1 MAPPMGLTSS
11 QLQSSPAEAA
21 AIGSHTRKRDKNRK
35 AELSNERISDVS
47 DDMNGASDYESAQA
61 LLQLSTAPFEVNGV
75 IDDNF
80 AASQQL
86 IAESSPVRSSK
97 VSNGRAPVAASS
109 QKVKNR
115 KKHDKKHKKQKGNH
129 SILSD
134 SREYGE
140 HNERT
145 THTPSTPPGQ
155 ILRSSPS
162 PDRPFISQP
171 TQALDDIAT
180 DDEDVTALM
189 QEYEQESRRSQ
200 HPEASDHDIYSLSQQ
215 SMDAADDQGYGQPMY
230 SAYHQPKQVY
240 PSPEASGKSKKRKRR
255 PTPTRGQEGD
265 KQQLLENGIGQY
277 APLLEFTNVEESLTN
292 ELGLADWLGLH
303 QDDDMPI
310 DPELHSMSALQPSV
324 DLSQLGNGDV
334 HASQRKK
341 KRTMPGASARP
352 SKRRRTKDSLGAST
366 AKAPYY
372 SAYNVGHDEGDM
384 QDRILPGLE
393 DMQRQTSPELGQ
405 PLMAD
410 IAHRSL
416 EFLSDRPP
424 RGQTSERKKKASSPN
439 EDGNRISK
447 EDPVGKKNRSS
458 QKSISDK
465 GGPYTAA
472 EAEKLDRFR
481 HAYCEA
487 NNMSVEQF
495 NNHIQSSMRGNPTA
509 TEIFNECHEVLP
521 YRPRMSVQK
530 YCRRHFH
537 NFQRGTWS
545 AEDDEMLKHAVAE
558 KGNNWKA
565 ISEMVGRMAD
575 DCRDRYRNYVHNS
588 ENRNREQWTNEEVQ
602 SFCSAIMYCMQAMK
616 DERRQ
621 TRIEKYG
628 EDGSDTESGS
638 DQELDDMKLVNW
650 QVVSDRMGG
659 MRSRL
664 QCIFKWSQLKTK
676 QQKDL
681 LLKYRDASAFEERKS
696 TTKNPWRRRRALEK
710 VANMKIG
717 DQHALLRA
725 IVDSGATTEGN
736 IPWKSIGDEDFR
748 SMWNSTDKKE
758 AWSKMKRHVA
768 GAESMDY
775 REVANEIISRILTIA
790 KDDLG
795 DRWDPEVHG
804 DVNAKKRKK
813 RKDAGK
819 KRKDEGKQKEDEEEQ
834 LGKDG
839 EKARKKRKQS
849 APRKSDLFVNDS
861 DDEIPDST
869 NEPQNQN
876 RYDALPRSDT
886 AGTANG
892 AHSDDASATEDDEVA
907 AEGGAADE
915 DEEADS
921 LLEEQFHE
929 NEEPMVD
936 RDINPEL
943 ASQILLLQKA

>member
-1 MAPPMGLTSS
+1 MAMAPPMGLTSS

-21 AIGSHTRKRDKNRK
+21 AIGSHTRKRDKIRK
-35 AELSNERISDVS
+35 AEINNKRISD
-47 DDMNGASDYESAQA
+47 DMTGASDYESAKV
-61 LLQLSTAPFEVNGV
+61 LLQLRTNGV

-86 IAESSPVRSSK
+86 IAESSPVSSSK
-97 VSNGRAPVAASS
+97 VSNGRVSVAASS
-109 QKVKNR
+109 QNVKSR
-115 KKHDKKHKKQKGNH
+115 KKHDKKHKERKRNH

-134 SREYGE
+134 SRGYGE
-140 HNERT
+140 HDERT

-162 PDRPFISQP
+162 PDRPFISKRSH
-171 TQALDDIAT
+171 ALDEILT
-180 DDEDVTALM
+180 DDEDVTPFM
-189 QEYEQESRRSQ
+189 QEYEQENRRLQ
-200 HPEASDHDIYSLSQQ
+200 HPEASDQDIYGLSQQ
-215 SMDAADDQGYGQPMY
+215 SMDASDDKGYGTAMY
-230 SAYHQPKQVY
+230 PAYHQPKQVY

-255 PTPTRGQEGD
+255 STPTRGQAGN
-265 KQQLLENGIGQY
+265 KQQSLENGIGQH
-277 APLLEFTNVEESLTN
+277 ASLLEFTNVDESLTN
-292 ELGLADWLGLH
+292 ELGLADWLGSY
-303 QDDDMPI
+303 QDNDIPI
-310 DPELHSMSALQPSV
+310 DPELHSMRALPPSV
-324 DLSQLGNGDV
+324 DLSQLENGDV
-334 HASQRKK
+334 HVSQRKK
-341 KRTMPGASARP
+341 KKTTPGALSRP
-352 SKRRRTKDSLGAST
+352 SKRRRTEESLGTST

-372 SAYNVGHDEGDM
+372 SAYNIGHDEGDM
-384 QDRILPGLE
+384 QDRILPGLK

-416 EFLSDRPP
+416 EFLSDGPP
-424 RGQTSERKKKASSPN
+424 QGQTSERKKKASSLN

-447 EDPVGKKNRSS
+447 EAPVGKKNRSS
-458 QKSISDK
+458 QKPISDK

-481 HAYCEA
+481 HAYCAA

-521 YRPRMSVQK
+521 YRPRMSVHK

-628 EDGSDTESGS
+628 EDGSDTDSGS

-650 QVVSDRMGG
+650 QIVSDRMGG

-676 QQKDL
+676 QQREL
-681 LLKYRDASAFEERKS
+681 LRKYRDASAFEERKP
-696 TTKNPWRRRRALEK
+696 TTKNPWRKKRALEK

-758 AWSKMKRHVA
+758 AWSKMKKHVA

-775 REVANEIISRILTIA
+775 REVANEIISRILIIA

-804 DVNAKKRKK
+804 DVNAKKRKE
-813 RKDAGK
+813 RKDKGK
-819 KRKDEGKQKEDEEEQ
+819 KRKDKGKQREDEEQSQRE
-834 LGKDG
+834 GK
-839 EKARKKRKQS
+839 KARKKRKQS

-861 DDEIPDST
+861 DDEIPDSA

-907 AEGGAADE
+907 AEGVAAEDGAADE

-921 LLEEQFHE
+921 LFDEQFHE

-936 RDINPEL
+936 RDVGPDL
-943 ASQILLLQKA
+943 ASKILTLQDA

>member
-1 MAPPMGLTSS
+1 MAMAPPMRVTSS
-11 QLQSSPAEAA
+11 QVQSSPAGA
-21 AIGSHTRKRDKNRK
+21 GSHTKKKDKNRK
-35 AELSNERISDVS
+35 AEISSDRISDVS

-97 VSNGRAPVAASS
+97 ISNGRAPVATSS

-115 KKHDKKHKKQKGNH
+115 KKHDKKHKKQKRNP
-129 SILSD
+129 SILSN
-134 SREYGE
+134 SRQYGE
-140 HNERT
+140 HNEQT
-145 THTPSTPPGQ
+145 INTPSTPPGQ

-162 PDRPFISQP
+162 PDRLFISQP
-171 TQALDDIAT
+171 AQALDDIAT

-215 SMDAADDQGYGQPMY
+215 STDAANDQGYGPAMY
-230 SAYHQPKQVY
+230 SAYHQPEQVY
-240 PSPEASGKSKKRKRR
+240 PSPEPSGKSKKRKRR
-255 PTPTRGQEGD
+255 STPTRGQAGD
-265 KQQLLENGIGQY
+265 TQQSLENGTGQH
-277 APLLEFTNVEESLTN
+277 APLLELTNVEESLTK
-292 ELGLADWLGLH
+292 ELSLADWLGSH
-303 QDDDMPI
+303 QDNDIPI
-310 DPELHSMSALQPSV
+310 DPELHSMRALPPSV

-334 HASQRKK
+334 HVSHRKK
-341 KRTMPGASARP
+341 KKTTPGASARP
-352 SKRRRTKDSLGAST
+352 SKRRRTEEPLGAST
-366 AKAPYY
+366 AKPPYY
-372 SAYNVGHDEGDM
+372 SAYNIGHDEGDM

-393 DMQRQTSPELGQ
+393 DMRRQTSPELGQ

-416 EFLSDRPP
+416 EFLSDGPP
-424 RGQTSERKKKASSPN
+424 RGQISERKKKTSLPN
-439 EDGNRISK
+439 EDENRISMVA
-447 EDPVGKKNRSS
+447 PVGKKDRSS
-458 QKSISDK
+458 QKPISDK

-509 TEIFNECHEVLP
+509 TEIFNECHEILP

-537 NFQRGTWS
+537 NFQRGTWY
-545 AEDDEMLKHAVAE
+545 AEDDEMLKLAVAE

-628 EDGSDTESGS
+628 EDGSDTDSGS

-650 QVVSDRMGG
+650 QIVSDRMGG

-664 QCIFKWSQLKTK
+664 QCIFKWSQLKRK

-681 LLKYRDASAFEERKS
+681 LRKYRDASAFEERKS
-696 TTKNPWRRRRALEK
+696 TTKNPWRRKRALEK

-717 DQHALLRA
+717 DQHALLQA
-725 IVDSGATTEGN
+725 IVDSRATTEGN

-758 AWSKMKRHVA
+758 AWSKMKKHVA
-768 GAESMDY
+768 GADSMDY

-804 DVNAKKRKK
+804 DLNAKKRKK

-819 KRKDEGKQKEDEEEQ
+819 KRKGEGKQREDEEEQ
-834 LGKDG
+834 LGKEG
-839 EKARKKRKQS
+839 EKARRKRKQR

-861 DDEIPDST
+861 DEETPDST

-876 RYDALPRSDT
+876 RYDALPRTDT

-892 AHSDDASATEDDEVA
+892 IHSDDASATEEDKIA
-907 AEGGAADE
+907 AEGGATDE

-921 LLEEQFHE
+921 LFGEQFHE
-929 NEEPMVD
+929 DKEPIVD
-936 RDINPEL
+936 RDIPPEL
-943 ASQILLLQKA
+943 ASKIRALEDA

>member
-1 MAPPMGLTSS
+1 MAMAPPMGATSS
-11 QLQSSPAEAA
+11 QPQSSPAK
-21 AIGSHTRKRDKNRK
+21 AIAIESHARKRDKNRK
-35 AELSNERISDVS
+35 TEISNERLSDAS

-61 LLQLSTAPFEVNGV
+61 LLQLSTAPFEVNGAT
-75 IDDNF
+75 DDNF

-86 IAESSPVRSSK
+86 IAESSPVRASK
-97 VSNGRAPVAASS
+97 VSNGRAPVATSS
-109 QKVKNR
+109 QWVKNR
-115 KKHDKKHKKQKGNH
+115 KKHDKKHKKQKRNH
-129 SILSD
+129 AIFSD
-134 SREYGE
+134 SRKHGE
-140 HNERT
+140 RNEGT

-162 PDRPFISQP
+162 PDRLFIAQP
-171 TQALDDIAT
+171 TQTLDDIGT
-180 DDEDVTALM
+180 DDEDVAAFM
-189 QEYEQESRRSQ
+189 QEYEQESRSSQ
-200 HPEASDHDIYSLSQQ
+200 RPEASDHDIYSLSQQ
-215 SMDAADDQGYGQPMY
+215 STDTANDQGYGQAMY
-230 SAYHQPKQVY
+230 SAYHQPRQVY
-240 PSPEASGKSKKRKRR
+240 PSPEPSGKSKKRKRR
-255 PTPTRGQEGD
+255 STPTRGQAGGR
-265 KQQLLENGIGQY
+265 QQSLENGIGQH
-277 APLLEFTNVEESLTN
+277 ASLLEFTNIDESLTN
-292 ELGLADWLGLH
+292 ESGLTDWLGSY
-303 QDDDMPI
+303 QDNDIPI
-310 DPELHSMSALQPSV
+310 DPELHSMRALPPSV
-324 DLSQLGNGDV
+324 DLSQLENGDV
-334 HASQRKK
+334 HVSQRKK
-341 KRTMPGASARP
+341 KRTTPGASARP
-352 SKRRRTKDSLGAST
+352 SKRRRTEESLGASI

-372 SAYNVGHDEGDM
+372 SAYNIGHDEGDM

-393 DMQRQTSPELGQ
+393 DMQRETSPELGQ

-416 EFLSDRPP
+416 EFLGDGPP
-424 RGQTSERKKKASSPN
+424 RGQTSERKKKASLPN
-439 EDGNRISK
+439 GDGNKISK
-447 EDPVGKKNRSS
+447 EAPLGKKT
-458 QKSISDK
+458 ISEK

-495 NNHIQSSMRGNPTA
+495 NNYIQSSMRGNPTA

-621 TRIEKYG
+621 NRIEKYG
-628 EDGSDTESGS
+628 EDGSDTDSGS
-638 DQELDDMKLVNW
+638 EKELDDMKLVNW
-650 QVVSDRMGG
+650 QIVSDRMGG

-664 QCIFKWSQLKTK
+664 QCIFKWSQLKRK

-681 LLKYRDASAFEERKS
+681 LRKYRDASAFEEEKP
-696 TTKNPWRRRRALEK
+696 TTKNPWRRKRALEK

-736 IPWKSIGDEDFR
+736 IPWRSIGDEDFR

-758 AWSKMKRHVA
+758 AWAKMKKHVE

-790 KDDLG
+790 EDDLG
-795 DRWDPEVHG
+795 DRWDPNLHG

-819 KRKDEGKQKEDEEEQ
+819 KRKDGGKQREDEEEQ

-839 EKARKKRKQS
+839 EKARRKRKQR

-861 DDEIPDST
+861 DDEISDSA
-869 NEPQNQN
+869 NEPRNRN
-876 RYDALPRSDT
+876 RYDGLLRSHT

-892 AHSDDASATEDDEVA
+892 IHSDDASATEEDGVA
-907 AEGGAADE
+907 AEGGGADE

-921 LLEEQFHE
+921 LFDGEVHEHEEL
-929 NEEPMVD
+929 MVD
-936 RDINPEL
+936 KDIDPEL
-943 ASQILLLQKA
+943 AGRMQLLTKV

>member
-1 MAPPMGLTSS
+1 MAIPMGLTSS
-11 QLQSSPAEAA
+11 QLQPPPAEAA
-21 AIGSHTRKRDKNRK
+21 VIGSSTRMRNKNRK
-35 AELSNERISDVS
+35 AEISNKRISD
-47 DDMNGASDYESAQA
+47 DIESARV
-61 LLQLSTAPFEVNGV
+61 LLQLSTADLEVNGV

-86 IAESSPVRSSK
+86 IAESSPVRSSN
-97 VSNGRAPVAASS
+97 VSNGRASVAASS

-115 KKHDKKHKKQKGNH
+115 KKHDKKHKKQRRNH

-134 SREYGE
+134 SRGYGE
-140 HNERT
+140 NVERT
-145 THTPSTPPGQ
+145 TSTPSTPPGQ
-155 ILRSSPS
+155 VLYSSPP
-162 PDRPFISQP
+162 PDRPFISQASH
-171 TQALDDIAT
+171 ALDDIPT
-180 DDEDVTALM
+180 DDEDVIPYM
-189 QEYEQESRRSQ
+189 QEYEQENRRSQ
-200 HPEASDHDIYSLSQQ
+200 HPEASDHDIYGFSQQ
-215 SMDAADDQGYGQPMY
+215 STETADDQGYGSAIY
-230 SAYHQPKQVY
+230 SAYHQPKHVY
-240 PSPEASGKSKKRKRR
+240 PSPEASGRSKKRKRR
-255 PTPTRGQEGD
+255 STPTRGQAED
-265 KQQLLENGIGQY
+265 KQQSLENGTG
-277 APLLEFTNVEESLTN
+277 NDV
-292 ELGLADWLGLH
+292 
-303 QDDDMPI
+303 PI

-324 DLSQLGNGDV
+324 DLSQLDSGNV

-341 KRTMPGASARP
+341 KKKKTMPGALARP
-352 SKRRRTKDSLGAST
+352 SKRRRTEEPLGAST

-372 SAYNVGHDEGDM
+372 SSYNIGHGEEDM
-384 QDRILPGLE
+384 QERILPGLE
-393 DMQRQTSPELGQ
+393 DMQRQMSPELAT

-416 EFLSDRPP
+416 EFLSDGPSQRQISKG
-424 RGQTSERKKKASSPN
+424 RKKASLPN
-439 EDGNRISK
+439 DNGNRISK
-447 EDPVGKKNRSS
+447 EVPVDKKNKSS
-458 QKSISDK
+458 QRAISDK

-472 EAEKLDRFR
+472 EAEKLHRFR
-481 HAYCEA
+481 DSYCEA

-495 NNHIQSSMRGNPTA
+495 NNHIQSNMRGNPTA

-545 AEDDEMLKHAVAE
+545 AGEDEMLKHAVAE

-565 ISEMVGRMAD
+565 VSEMVGRMAD

-602 SFCSAIMYCMQAMK
+602 SFCNAIMYCMQALK

-621 TRIEKYG
+621 VRIEKYG
-628 EDGSDTESGS
+628 KDALDTDSGS
-638 DQELDDMKLVNW
+638 DQELDDMKVINW
-650 QVVSDRMGG
+650 QIVSDRMGG

-676 QQKDL
+676 QQREL
-681 LLKYRDASAFEERKS
+681 LRKYGDGSAFEESKT
-696 TTKNPWRRRRALEK
+696 TTKNPWRKKRALDK

-736 IPWKSIGDEDFR
+736 IPWRSIGDEDFR

-758 AWSKMKRHVA
+758 AWSKMKKHVA

-775 REVANEIISRILTIA
+775 REVANEVISRIERIA
-790 KDDLG
+790 GDELG

-813 RKDAGK
+813 RKAK
-819 KRKDEGKQKEDEEEQ
+819 GKQREDEEEQ
-834 LGKDG
+834 SRREGK
-839 EKARKKRKQS
+839 KARRKHKQS
-849 APRKSDLFVNDS
+849 VPRKSDLFVHDS
-861 DDEIPDST
+861 DEEIPDSA
-869 NEPQNQN
+869 NEPQNYN

-892 AHSDDASATEDDEVA
+892 AHSDDAPATEEDEVA

-921 LLEEQFHE
+921 LFDEQLQE

-936 RDINPEL
+936 RDVGEDLTNRM
-943 ASQILLLQKA
+943 QLLLEA